1 MVDQATMQRYSSLFS
16 AVLASF
22 GWYFC
27 LKTFN
32 FASTSGIH
40 CFSLPGINNGECSG
54 SAVFLKPGVLQPS
67 YAILIQDG
75 LGWQHPLGLK
85 IWSWSGL
92 IQEYSVLY
100 GFWTL
105 VLLRCPYYPTNLK
118 YSIVGLER
126 WWKKDWPHLQIH
138 TLNPYFGAV
147 NTKQFILLNMLTLIF
162 HTYTNLNK
170 IYVRKDQFSIN
181 TLT

>member
-1 MVDQATMQRYSSLFS
+1 MVDQATMQRYSSLLS

-85 IWSWSGL
+85 IWSWNGL
-92 IQEYSVLY
+92 IQKYSVNKRILNT
-100 GFWTL
+100 GISGIITL
-105 VLLRCPYYPTNLK
+105 SVLPNESK
-118 YSIVGLER
+118 
-126 WWKKDWPHLQIH
+126 
-138 TLNPYFGAV
+138 
-147 NTKQFILLNMLTLIF
+147 IF
-162 HTYTNLNK
+162 HCRIGAMVEERLAPPTDSHFESIFWSRKYKTVYPAKHVNVDISY
-170 IYVRKDQFSIN
+170 IYKFK
-181 TLT
+181 